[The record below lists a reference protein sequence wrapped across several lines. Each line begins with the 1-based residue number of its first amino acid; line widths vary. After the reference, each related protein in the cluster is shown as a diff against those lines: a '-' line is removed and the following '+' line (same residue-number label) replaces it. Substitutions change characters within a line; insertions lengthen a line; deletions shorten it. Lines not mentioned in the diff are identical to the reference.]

1 MITNYRIIIGL
12 VLSSLLL
19 YSCAEE
25 AEFNQ
30 EDIYGNWEVI
40 AAKRNNKLTSTL
52 KDAYFKIPD
61 ATILETNI
69 FGSDESFDIAIEKDM
84 ILQSGDQ
91 PTEYKI
97 RMLQNDTLHLSATI
111 QKLNFDFLAVKRDSL

>member
-1 MITNYRIIIGL
+1 MKYRITIIGL

-19 YSCAEE
+19 FSCAEE
-25 AEFNQ
+25 AKFNQ

-61 ATILETNI
+61 ATNLETNI